1 MILYRNLSFMMR
13 IRALIEGHWSAMR
26 AMLFAVYLWSRR
38 ILLASS
44 VWKDSRLASKA
55 LLRIHDSA
63 PYRRQGRTQCSIM
76 FLDDR
81 GFSFPRKTPL
91 PLAKKALLAFSML
104 LSIHFLQERLGHHS
118 APRHLAELV
127 TGIFSCPAEMC
138 VVLAG
143 VEGEIMASHLL
154 PEQASAL
161 ISSPNVSTVDGGV
174 HGHRAFV
181 FLLPYIPMVDRG
193 ALPRLT
199 LNDAIYVCVHV

>member
-1 MILYRNLSFMMR
+1 MEVVKFEFSADSRSRDSTSEVARDRNVRALRERSPVMILNRNLSFMMR

-104 LSIHFLQERLGHHS
+104 LSTHFLQERLGHHS
-118 APRHLAELV
+118 APRLWQ
-127 TGIFSCPAEMC
+127 SW
-138 VVLAG
+138 
-143 VEGEIMASHLL
+143 
-154 PEQASAL
+154 
-161 ISSPNVSTVDGGV
+161 
-174 HGHRAFV
+174 
-181 FLLPYIPMVDRG
+181 
-193 ALPRLT
+193 
-199 LNDAIYVCVHV
+199 

>member
-1 MILYRNLSFMMR
+1 MEVVKFEFSADSRNLHCRTRSRDSTSEVARERSPVMILYRNLSFMMR

-81 GFSFPRKTPL
+81 GFSFPRKIPL

-104 LSIHFLQERLGHHS
+104 LSTHFLQERLGHHS
-118 APRHLAELV
+118 R
-127 TGIFSCPAEMC
+127 
-138 VVLAG
+138 
-143 VEGEIMASHLL
+143 
-154 PEQASAL
+154 
-161 ISSPNVSTVDGGV
+161 N
-174 HGHRAFV
+174 
-181 FLLPYIPMVDRG
+181 
-193 ALPRLT
+193 
-199 LNDAIYVCVHV
+199 